1 MQFTKLEIQGFKSF
15 ADKTTLEFSHKVS
28 GDKKGITA
36 VVGPN
41 GSGKSNIADAVRW
54 VLGEQSL
61 KILRGKLS
69 EDVVFAGSEMKSRL
83 NFAEVTATFDNS
95 DNSAPLEYPE
105 IVIRRRIFRS
115 GESEYHINNS
125 KVRLQDIVLFLAKAH
140 VGQKSYSVIGQGM
153 IDQIFALT
161 PEARKNFFDEAT
173 GVKEYQIKRDQA
185 ILKINHTRENLKEV
199 EIQLAE
205 IEPRL
210 RSLTRQKKRL
220 EERAEVEK
228 TLRELQRIHF

>member
-1 MQFTKLEIQGFKSF
+1 MQFIKLEIQGCKYF
-15 ADKTTLEFSHKVS
+15 ADKTTLEFSHKISVN
-28 GDKKGITA
+28 KKGIYA
-36 VVGPN
+36 VLCLT
-41 GSGKSNIADAVRW
+41 
-54 VLGEQSL
+54 VL
-61 KILRGKLS
+61 I
-69 EDVVFAGSEMKSRL
+69 
-83 NFAEVTATFDNS
+83 
-95 DNSAPLEYPE
+95 
-105 IVIRRRIFRS
+105 
-115 GESEYHINNS
+115 
-125 KVRLQDIVLFLAKAH
+125 LAKAN

-228 TLRELQRIHF
+228 TLRELQRIHFTNIYNELENLIDSLNGKKRVKENEINAE